1 MVGAWRAVAVVD
13 RGAWER
19 PRRIEDRLDS
29 GNLPNGRMT
38 KPHSMRPDFS
48 PQNTF
53 VETRMRPNGRTILT
67 FTEGLKG
74 NCFCHP
80 WIQPAHE
87 ELHGYLLSTRGYLS
101 SWSHRVR
108 IYLSPPPA
116 L

>member
-1 MVGAWRAVAVVD
+1 
-13 RGAWER
+13 
-19 PRRIEDRLDS
+19 
-29 GNLPNGRMT
+29 MT
-38 KPHSMRPDFS
+38 KPHSMRADFS

-53 VETRMRPNGRTILT
+53 VEAGMRPNGRTILT

-87 ELHGYLLSTRGYLS
+87 ELHGYLLSTRGYLFIR
-101 SWSHRVR
+101 SHRVR
-108 IYLSPPPA
+108 ISFIAPPE